1 MPRAG
6 RGWLGKEEGEF
17 KANAV
22 NEGNEEDAEQKD
34 LDHPLRLRRRAFDG
48 GVEGGASEAAKCK
61 R

>member
-1 MPRAG
+1 M
-6 RGWLGKEEGEF
+6 GKEEGEF